1 MGSRGE
7 ESLFEPD
14 RSVGL
19 LPARPTCNPGF
30 GSLRKSYIIGML
42 KVHRIAVGPFQANA
56 YVVWEDDPRSPAA
69 GEAILVDAGAE
80 AERILR
86 EIESRGLRLVAVLQT
101 HAHGDHI
108 AALDEVVTATAAPV
122 YMHPDAE
129 GMLRS
134 PEVNLSAWAGMPV
147 RSAVEYRPV
156 REGDALELLGR
167 PVRVLETPG
176 HAEGSVSFH
185 LPDDG
190 VVFTGDAL
198 FAGSIGRTD
207 FPGGSFETLVRGI
220 RDKLLTL
227 PDETVVH
234 SGHEGSTTIG
244 RERRTNPFLREGAF
258 DLGAR

>member
-1 MGSRGE
+1 
-7 ESLFEPD
+7 
-14 RSVGL
+14 
-19 LPARPTCNPGF
+19 
-30 GSLRKSYIIGML
+30 ML
-42 KVHRIAVGPFQANA
+42 QVHRIPVGPFQANA
-56 YVVWEDDPRSPAA
+56 YLVWDDEVPAGSSG

-80 AERILR
+80 GGRILR

-108 AALDEVVTATAAPV
+108 AALDEVVAATGTPV

-129 GMLRS
+129 AMLRS

-147 RSAVEYRPV
+147 RSSVDYRPV
-156 REGDALELLGR
+156 RGGDRLELLGR
-167 PVRVLETPG
+167 DVRVLETPG
-176 HAEGSVSFH
+176 HAEGSVCFH
-185 LPDDG
+185 FPGDG

-207 FPGGSFETLVRGI
+207 FPGGSFETLARGI

-234 SGHEGSTTIG
+234 SGHEGVTTIG
-244 RERRTNPFLREGAF
+244 RERRTNPFLREAAF
-258 DLGAR
+258 DPGAR